1 MKCYYIPKIRVTDHT
16 TCWQGWK
23 KWQNNLGKLFSSF
36 LKSWTYTPHIPDLP
50 LLSIYLTEIKAFI
63 HTKTD
68 LHYTAKETLNKLKRQ
83 LREWEEVFV
92 YCVSDKVLITKIYE
106 EVMQINDKNNNNN
119 KQSTLKVGWGPGWC
133 DPVDWVPACKPKGR
147 HFYSQSGHMPG
158 LQTRSPVGGV
168 WEATTCWCFSSSLSP
183 CLPPS
188 LKISK

>member
-63 HTKTD
+63 HTK
-68 LHYTAKETLNKLKRQ
+68 ETLNKLKRQ

-119 KQSTLKVGWGPGWC
+119 NNKVTRNLLKMILWVEKRKGPYNKSWDTFKFWGHLTALY
-133 DPVDWVPACKPKGR
+133 PVLSFNIS
-147 HFYSQSGHMPG
+147 HPG
-158 LQTRSPVGGV
+158 LEFCFPFQNLFPTLWIWSGLNSHSP
-168 WEATTCWCFSSSLSP
+168 
-183 CLPPS
+183 
-188 LKISK
+188 